1 MSLYDEPKTGDFL
14 PYVKY
19 NAKAGRWYTK
29 KDGQE
34 VEVINPVFVADFS
47 KVKKI
52 WAHFAAGLAPDVVEF
67 PSLDAVVPQPSP
79 NHKKGIMI
87 NLYSAAN
94 FGGVVVLSAT
104 SNLTCKAFAA
114 IYDAYLGA
122 PESKQGMLPVVK
134 VTGVR
139 AETGKNGT
147 NYEPLLVIEKW
158 VARPAAFDEVAAQA
172 PAAQVQAAPPPPAP
186 VQNTGISEF

>member
-1 MSLYDEPKTGDFL
+1 MALYDEPKTGDFL
-14 PYVKY
+14 PFAKY
-19 NAKAGRWYTK
+19 NAKAGRWYAK

-52 WAHFAAGLAPDVVEF
+52 WAYFESKIAPDIIEF
-67 PSLDAVVPQPSP
+67 PSLDAAVPQPSP
-79 NHKKGIMI
+79 KHKKGIML
-87 NLYSAAN
+87 NLFSTAN
-94 FGGVVVLSAT
+94 FGGVVVFSST
-104 SNLTCKAFAA
+104 SNLTVKAFAA
-114 IYDAYLGA
+114 IYDAYLAA

-139 AETGKNGT
+139 GETGKHGT

-158 VARPAAFDEVAAQA
+158 IARPAAFDEVAAQS
-172 PAAQVQAAPPPPAP
+172 PAP